1 MPKRCVVKCMI
12 AAGLAAVN
20 AGFVWGQDYPHKP
33 IRIVTDGAGG
43 GNDIVSRVI
52 TQGLTLTGT
61 LGQQVIVEN
70 RAGGSG
76 AIASDAVAKAA
87 PDGYTLLVYSNTLW
101 TLPFIRKVPYDVGKD
116 FSPITSAT
124 TAPNLLVVHPS
135 LPVKSVKELI
145 ALAKARPGELNF
157 CSGALG
163 SSPHLAGELFKIM
176 AGVNMQHV
184 LYGGGARAIAG
195 LLVGEVQMFFATV
208 QGVKAHVTSGRL
220 RAVAVTSATP
230 FVLAPGVPTIAAT
243 LPGFETGQVI
253 GVYAPARTPE
263 AIINRLNQEIVR
275 VLERADVK
283 ERFLGLGV
291 EATPS
296 SPEQFAAM
304 MKTDMAKMG
313 KLIKDAGIRVEQ

>member
-1 MPKRCVVKCMI
+1 MPKQCFVKCVI
-12 AAGLAAVN
+12 AAGLLVAN
-20 AGFVWGQDYPHKP
+20 AGFVWGQDYPTKP
-33 IRIVTDGAGG
+33 IRVVTDGAGG

-52 TQGLTLTGT
+52 KDGLDRTGS
-61 LGQQVIVEN
+61 LGQPIIIEN
-70 RAGGSG
+70 RRGGSG
-76 AIASDAVAKAA
+76 SIASDIVAKSA

-101 TLPFIRKVPYDVGKD
+101 TLPFINKVPYEVRTD
-116 FSPITSAT
+116 FSQITTAT

-135 LPVKSVKELI
+135 LPVKTIKDLI

-176 AGVNMQHV
+176 ASVNMQHV

-253 GVYAPARTPE
+253 GVHAPAKTPK
-263 AIINRLNQEIVR
+263 AIIDRLNQEIVR
-275 VLERADVK
+275 VLARADVK
-283 ERFLGLGV
+283 EKFLNLGV

-304 MKTDMAKMG
+304 MRTDMAKMG
-313 KLIKDAGIRVEQ
+313 KLIKDADIRAK